1 MDDSNLSAQLYEV
14 GSLILRALEF
24 NAKCVIAAYNTDD
37 ADRKACMEHVD
48 DVYDMFL
55 LEMESVFGD
64 DEEEEIDE
72 SEDDESEDESDED
85 DGEWCIYL

>member
-1 MDDSNLSAQLYEV
+1 MRLVLLYCAP
-14 GSLILRALEF
+14 SKF

-72 SEDDESEDESDED
+72 SDED
-85 DGEWCIYL
+85 DDEYCFYL

>member
-1 MDDSNLSAQLYEV
+1 MDDSNLPAQLYEV

-55 LEMESVFGD
+55 LEMESIFGD
-64 DEEEEIDE
+64 DEEEEIE
-72 SEDDESEDESDED
+72 NEDDESDEDDD

>member
-1 MDDSNLSAQLYEV
+1 MDDSNLLAQLYEV

-24 NAKCVIAAYNTDD
+24 NAKCIIAAYNTDD

-55 LEMESVFGD
+55 LEMESIFGD
-64 DEEEEIDE
+64 DEEEEIE
-72 SEDDESEDESDED
+72 SEDDESDDDD

>member
-37 ADRKACMEHVD
+37 ADRKACMKHVD
-48 DVYDMFL
+48 NVYDLFL

-64 DEEEEIDE
+64 EEEEEIDE
-72 SEDDESEDESDED
+72 SESDENEEESDED